1 MQALSIAAAG
11 MMAAADRLSSSAQR
25 VAAAG
30 AQAERVEQAG
40 GVDYVSERTQQITA
54 EVDFAA
60 NAAVARTADQM
71 SGALLDLK
79 V

>member
-30 AQAERVEQAG
+30 AQAERIEQTNS
-40 GVDYVSERTQQITA
+40 VDYVAERTQQIGA
-54 EVDFAA
+54 QVDFAA
-60 NAAVARTADQM
+60 NAAVVRTADQM
-71 SGALLDLK
+71 SGALLNLK